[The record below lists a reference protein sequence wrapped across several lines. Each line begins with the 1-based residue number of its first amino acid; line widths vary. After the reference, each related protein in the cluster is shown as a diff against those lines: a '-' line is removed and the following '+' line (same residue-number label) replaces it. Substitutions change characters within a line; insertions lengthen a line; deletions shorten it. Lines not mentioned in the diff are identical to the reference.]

1 MNTIIILFIVALVF
15 SSVGWNKFLYF
26 ISIGYGFSV
35 AACAVTI
42 AIVHFHSMTLPGA
55 ILCGILFIYGLRLG
69 GYLLLRELRSSS
81 YNKVIKDITGEDN
94 YPFVASF
101 CIWIACAVLYVGE
114 VSPVAFI
121 LDNAKAGLPV
131 NWGWAWA
138 GIIVMLSGVALES
151 AADAQKSAAKKVN
164 PHRFVDTG
172 LYKIVRCPNYF
183 GEVVMW
189 TGCFIICFGACCNVW
204 QWILAAVGY
213 ISIVYIMFS
222 GARRLEVRQNKNY
235 GSDPEYQA
243 YVKKTPILIPLI
255 PLYSVEKYTWLK
267 G

>member
-1 MNTIIILFIVALVF
+1 MDTIIILFIVALVF
-15 SSVGWNKFLYF
+15 SSVGWKKFLYF
-26 ISIGYGFSV
+26 ISIGYGFSI

-42 AIVHFHSMTLPGA
+42 AIVHLHTMTLPGA
-55 ILCGILFIYGLRLG
+55 ILCGIPFIYGLRLG

-101 CIWIACAVLYVGE
+101 CIWIACAILYV
-114 VSPVAFI
+114 
-121 LDNAKAGLPV
+121 
-131 NWGWAWA
+131 
-138 GIIVMLSGVALES
+138 
-151 AADAQKSAAKKVN
+151 
-164 PHRFVDTG
+164 
-172 LYKIVRCPNYF
+172 

-235 GSDPEYQA
+235 GSDPEYHA
-243 YVKKTPILIPLI
+243 YVKKTPILIPLL